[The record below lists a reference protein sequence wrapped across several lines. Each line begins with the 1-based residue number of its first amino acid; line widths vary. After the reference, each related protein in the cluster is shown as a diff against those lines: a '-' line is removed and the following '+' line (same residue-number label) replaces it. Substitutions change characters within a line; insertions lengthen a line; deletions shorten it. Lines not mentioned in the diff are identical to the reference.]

1 MAVRVR
7 LRIKKSE
14 REILTTALVN
24 TGFESD
30 EPQLIIPLRLAEALG
45 LTSGRASIE
54 EFSVAGGGAVSG
66 YRLEEPVE
74 IELALEDRPPVAMR
88 VPVTVLPRET
98 EAIISDRLASELG
111 IVVLDP
117 WRGFWCLR
125 DELGSKERPSAP
137 AEEW

>member
-7 LRIKKSE
+7 LRIRKSE

-45 LTSGRASIE
+45 LTHGRASIE

-66 YRLEEPVE
+66 YRLEEPLD
-74 IELALEDRPPVAMR
+74 IELMLEDRPPVAMR
-88 VPVTVLPRET
+88 VPITILPRET
-98 EAIISDRLASELG
+98 EVIMSDCLASELG
-111 IVVLDP
+111 IVVPDP
-117 WRGFWCLR
+117 WRGLWCLR
-125 DELGSKERPSAP
+125 DEIGRKERRSV
-137 AEEW
+137 